1 MNKIVNNLKISY
13 NDEGPDGAPVIVFIH
28 GFPLNKSMWNKQVE
42 ALKVNYH
49 VIAYDIRGHGNSDIG
64 EEDFTIDLFV
74 NDLLHL
80 MSALKIEKAIL
91 CGLSMGGYIALNA
104 IENFPERF
112 DALILSDTNCIAD
125 SPEAKEKRM
134 NAIENIKNNGVEK
147 YAVESMKNLFAPES
161 FKSKKGEID
170 AAWEMIVKTSTQ
182 SLYNT
187 LHALSERKETC
198 NKLSQIKV
206 PVLIMVGSEDSIT
219 PPASASL
226 MHEKIK
232 GSFMQIIDHAGHLS
246 NMENPVGFNDQLKK
260 FVDSVCD
267 KQLNNIHKIN
277 NQSEENLAL
286 NQESFKFQKVN
297 QPDLNGQ
304 NQGKGFSDM
313 DAEADLNA
321 KILKITMTIMDQY
334 PELSKYLE
342 EMPVTIPNKK
352 NPDITL
358 NNLKTYYES
367 LSLML
372 NKYKSEHPAIG
383 N

>member
-1 MNKIVNNLKISY
+1 
-13 NDEGPDGAPVIVFIH
+13 
-28 GFPLNKSMWNKQVE
+28 
-42 ALKVNYH
+42 
-49 VIAYDIRGHGNSDIG
+49 
-64 EEDFTIDLFV
+64 
-74 NDLLHL
+74 
-80 MSALKIEKAIL
+80 
-91 CGLSMGGYIALNA
+91 
-104 IENFPERF
+104 
-112 DALILSDTNCIAD
+112 
-125 SPEAKEKRM
+125 
-134 NAIENIKNNGVEK
+134 VEK
-147 YAVESMKNLFAPES
+147 YADESIKNLFGPES
-161 FKSKKGEID
+161 FKSKEGEID
-170 AAWEMIVKTSTQ
+170 AAWEMIVKISRQ

-198 NKLSQIKV
+198 NKLTEIKA
-206 PVLIMVGSEDSIT
+206 PVLIMVGREDMIT

-232 GSFMQIIDHAGHLS
+232 GSFMHIIGHAGHLS
-246 NMENPVGFNDQLKK
+246 NMENPDEFNHQLKK
-260 FVDSVCD
+260 FVDSVCY
-267 KQLNNIHKIN
+267 KQLNNIHKMKN
-277 NQSEENLAL
+277 HSKGNSDL
-286 NQESFKFQKVN
+286 NQEPDKFQKGN

-304 NQGKGFSDM
+304 NQGKGYSDM